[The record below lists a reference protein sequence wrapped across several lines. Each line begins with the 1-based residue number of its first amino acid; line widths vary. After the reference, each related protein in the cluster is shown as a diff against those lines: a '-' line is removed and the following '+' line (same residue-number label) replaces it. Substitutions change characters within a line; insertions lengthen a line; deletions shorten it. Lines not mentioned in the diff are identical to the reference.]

1 MQLSIDPIKEKST
14 RINFIMSLKLIVW
27 DLRNQQNIK
36 ENQNSLILPKLD
48 VNYKCSFE
56 SIVSIM
62 LWYVESLWFAVS
74 NSFRLWST
82 SVLFLSSEIYDLKYI
97 LWSCMDCDIWRMHS
111 FHLSMNEDYLK
122 CKGQKDMLHQTS
134 LIACFHR
141 NVLGRPS

>member
-82 SVLFLSSEIYDLKYI
+82 SVLFLSSEIYDLNTFSEAAWI
-97 LWSCMDCDIWRMHS
+97 VIFGGCHS
-111 FHLSMNEDYLK
+111 FHLNMNEDY
-122 CKGQKDMLHQTS
+122 KDAQDKRTCCIRH
-134 LIACFHR
+134 
-141 NVLGRPS
+141 P